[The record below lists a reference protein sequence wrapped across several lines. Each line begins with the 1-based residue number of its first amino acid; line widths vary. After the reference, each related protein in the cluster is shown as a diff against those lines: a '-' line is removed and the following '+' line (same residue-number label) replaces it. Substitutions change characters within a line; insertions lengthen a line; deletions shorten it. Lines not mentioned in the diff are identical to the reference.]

1 MGSGSGM
8 RHRDNCW
15 GPLPGSGE
23 INAFESL
30 PENPYGHVQSTTDV
44 YQIPHPHA
52 RHPFLSGTVRTNF
65 CSSESFKPEKSQAV
79 THPFSSR
86 PDLVSAL
93 VSMLLS
99 L

>member
-44 YQIPHPHA
+44 Y
-52 RHPFLSGTVRTNF
+52 
-65 CSSESFKPEKSQAV
+65 
-79 THPFSSR
+79 
-86 PDLVSAL
+86 
-93 VSMLLS
+93 
-99 L
+99 